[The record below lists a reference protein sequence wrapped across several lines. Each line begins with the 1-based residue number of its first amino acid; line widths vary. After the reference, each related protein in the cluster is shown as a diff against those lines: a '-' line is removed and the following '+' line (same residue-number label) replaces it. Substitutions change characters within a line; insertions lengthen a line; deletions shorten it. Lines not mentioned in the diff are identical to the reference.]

1 MSDKVDKFM
10 GLLGSVWGKRHE
22 SEEAEATWL
31 RAWATMLK
39 PFEPWVLEA
48 GAQRILESRK
58 DQYFPK
64 PGEVRELLV
73 AIRAEEQRSRP
84 QLKVDHTDQHG
95 DPYAL
100 ADALIRCDLGRQ
112 AAAAEPCW
120 ILALHDFC
128 RTNRRLPTGHEIN
141 RCKQVAVDFEQRYRD
156 CVTGNAGAF
165 SKPLLAWA
173 ETIIRK
179 REDLRARLLGR
190 EAA

>member
-1 MSDKVDKFM
+1 MSVHVLQF
-10 GLLGSVWGKRHE
+10 LEALAPHYAKRHDNDE
-22 SEEAEATWL
+22 AMKEWAKGWIRSLKSYDPWLLERAAMRIIDTRDERSHPLIPDVKKVCSEIIREE
-31 RAWATMLK
+31 RA
-39 PFEPWVLEA
+39 
-48 GAQRILESRK
+48 S
-58 DQYFPK
+58 K
-64 PGEVRELLV
+64 PG
-73 AIRAEEQRSRP
+73 
-84 QLKVDHTDQHG
+84 LKVDHTEQLS
-95 DPYAL
+95 DPYSL

-112 AAAAEPCW
+112 AAKAEPCW

-141 RCKQVAVDFEQRYRD
+141 RCKQVAIDFEQRYRD

-179 REDLRARLLGR
+179 REDLRARLVGR

>member
-10 GLLGSVWGKRHE
+10 SLLTSVWGKRHE
-22 SEEAEATWL
+22 SEEAEAIWL
-31 RAWATMLK
+31 KAWATMLK

-48 GAQRILESRK
+48 GIQRLIEGRR
-58 DQYFPK
+58 DRYIPV

-73 AIRAEEQRSRP
+73 AIRSEEQRSRP
-84 QLKVDHTDQHG
+84 GLKVAHTDQHQ

-100 ADALIRCDLGRQ
+100 ADALVRCDLGRQ

-128 RTNRRLPTGHEIN
+128 RTNRRLPTGHEIS

-156 CVTGNAGAF
+156 CITGNAGAF

-179 REDLRARLLGR
+179 REDLRAKLIGR
-190 EAA
+190 AAA